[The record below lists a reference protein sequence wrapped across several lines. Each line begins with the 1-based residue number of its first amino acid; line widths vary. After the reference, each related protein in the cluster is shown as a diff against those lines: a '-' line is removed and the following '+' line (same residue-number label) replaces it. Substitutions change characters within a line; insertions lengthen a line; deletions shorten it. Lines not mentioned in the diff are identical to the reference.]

1 MDRDLFVLIQI
12 NLDCD
17 PQAQPKTATPKTQLD
32 RWTMP
37 RARPTFGAAVPLHC
51 QTKPVACAERTP
63 IMNTTLIIAFIVLA
77 TILVGAFIG
86 VTLRDRL
93 PKHHLTDETKNLVN
107 VSTAVVATVSAL
119 VLGLL
124 ISNAN
129 TSFTRLGGQVTA
141 LSAEILR
148 LDQMLRRYGAD
159 AEPARKTLLQYAEH
173 KADDLFPDN
182 PADVRLSNPAT
193 YELLQRLEDMLL
205 ALKPANPRDQ
215 WWLAQAMTLAAKIG
229 ETRWLIAQQIGQ
241 GTPKAFVAL
250 LVFWLALLFASFG
263 LFAPPNLTSA
273 ITLTLCALAVAGA
286 VGMILE
292 LEQGFGGLVRISP
305 EPMRQAV
312 STLETEPSNQNAP

>member
-1 MDRDLFVLIQI
+1 MS
-12 NLDCD
+12 N
-17 PQAQPKTATPKTQLD
+17 
-32 RWTMP
+32 
-37 RARPTFGAAVPLHC
+37 
-51 QTKPVACAERTP
+51 
-63 IMNTTLIIAFIVLA
+63 TLIIGLIVFAAILA
-77 TILVGAFIG
+77 GAVAG
-86 VTLRDRL
+86 AKVQAHL

-107 VSTAVVATVSAL
+107 VSTAVLATVSAL

-148 LDQMLRRYGAD
+148 LDHILRRYGGD
-159 AEPARKTLLQYAEH
+159 AEPARNMLLQYAEH
-173 KADDLFPDN
+173 KSADLFPASA
-182 PADVRLSNPAT
+182 ADVRLSNPST
-193 YELLQRLEDMLL
+193 YELLQRVEDLL
-205 ALKPANPRDQ
+205 LSLKPANPRDQ

-229 ETRWLIAQQIGQ
+229 DTRWLIAQQIGQ
-241 GTPKAFVAL
+241 GTPKTFVAL

-273 ITLTLCALAVAGA
+273 ATLTLCALAVAGA
-286 VGMILE
+286 VAMFLE

-312 STLETEPSNQNAP
+312 KTLEAAPSSQTAP